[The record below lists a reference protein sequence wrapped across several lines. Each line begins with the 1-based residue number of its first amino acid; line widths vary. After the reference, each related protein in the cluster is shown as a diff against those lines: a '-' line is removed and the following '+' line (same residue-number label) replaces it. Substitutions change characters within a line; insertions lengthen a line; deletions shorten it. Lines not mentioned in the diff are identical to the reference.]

1 MNSFKSFP
9 YLVLLVCLFACQ
21 QPTPPTPEYV
31 AIKEGSTVAAKK
43 GERKVTTLTFQ
54 IRDGLHI
61 MSNEG
66 EEDAFLYTDLTMDP
80 NDQLQF
86 GTPEFPK
93 ARSYKIPGSSFE
105 LPIFE
110 DELVVNI
117 PIRVNKS
124 ASAGKFIATGQLFY
138 QACNHNKCF
147 PPVEMEFEMVIQV
160 E

>member
-1 MNSFKSFP
+1 MNSFKSS
-9 YLVLLVCLFACQ
+9 LCLIVLVCLVACQ
-21 QPTPPTPEYV
+21 QPTSPTPEYV
-31 AIKEGSTVAAKK
+31 AIKEGSTVSVKR
-43 GERKVTTLTFQ
+43 GEGKMVTITFQ

-66 EEDAFLYTDLTMDP
+66 EEDAFLYTDLTMYP
-80 NDQLQF
+80 NNQFQF
-86 GTPEFPK
+86 GNPEFPK

-117 PIRVNKS
+117 PIRVSQNT
-124 ASAGKFIATGQLFY
+124 SAGKYTAAGQLFY
-138 QACNHNKCF
+138 QACSHNKCF
-147 PPVEMEFEMVIQV
+147 PPVELDFEMSIQV